1 MKALDILSLLTD
13 MNELSWFFVGF
24 MLFIFIITCVS
35 LFAHWLNYQA
45 RSAGVRALVKDQ
57 SRENLARNRRQT
69 LEIALEKKK
78 DVGNLWREF
87 DESLVFSKD
96 KEKLFNTLDA
106 EHFFNTRTLASGL
119 TESRLLAAAPS
130 FMVAIGVLGTFVGLS
145 LGLADLHLGND
156 LDQLRGDMERMI
168 SGAAT
173 AFNTSIFGVLLSLV
187 LNLGEKLLERRVR
200 KQIRFLQQDIDF
212 LYPRIPAEQT
222 LVHIEDATT
231 SSAQSMME
239 LHERIGD
246 RLQET
251 VSAMS
256 ESMQE
261 AISDSLRNVM
271 APALERLAK
280 NASDQSTTVLE
291 QLVGS
296 FLDKFGEAGRQQGQ
310 ALERVAGDVGGAVEG
325 IRSEIGRVSSMLS
338 EAGEKTEGLL
348 EQQRQQTA
356 EQIARIKEEADAREQ
371 SQRQQFEKLL
381 EGVTRKLTEQAEV
394 ATRADQERQA
404 RLDSAITNMQ
414 QGQAESLNAFK
425 ESSERSI
432 QASERL
438 LETMEPI
445 ARHLGEAA
453 GSLDRSAENLRNTEK
468 GFSVLG
474 AELHNSADRL
484 GNTVTS
490 MVERLATVSDTS
502 AKVAEAIRGQ
512 IGQLE
517 QLQDTLVETSKHM
530 EGAAA
535 RVLDGFGSMETSQ
548 NRYLESVKQ
557 QFEALGET
565 LKQQV
570 MAVEKQ
576 AEQWLATYHKE
587 VTGQIQ
593 DRMGK
598 WDEIS
603 RQYADGM
610 LNTVNAIQGVVD
622 ELESKAR

>member
-13 MNELSWFFVGF
+13 MNELSLLFVGF
-24 MLFIFIITCVS
+24 MLFIFLITCIS
-35 LFAHWLNYQA
+35 LVHHWMNYRA
-45 RSAGVRALVKDQ
+45 RSSGVSALVRDQ

-69 LEIALEKKK
+69 LEDALEKKK
-78 DVGNLWREF
+78 DVGSLWREF

-173 AFNTSIFGVLLSLV
+173 AFNTSIFGVLLSLI

-200 KQIRFLQQDIDF
+200 KQIRFLQQQIDF

-231 SSAQSMME
+231 SSSKSLME

-261 AISDSLRNVM
+261 AISDALQNVM
-271 APALERLAK
+271 APALERIAES
-280 NASDQSTTVLE
+280 ASDQSTTVLE

-348 EQQRQQTA
+348 EQQRQQTV
-356 EQIARIKEEADAREQ
+356 EQIARIKEEAEAREQ
-371 SQRQQFEKLL
+371 SQRQQFETLL
-381 EGVTRKLTEQAEV
+381 EGLTRKLSEQAE
-394 ATRADQERQA
+394 AASRADQQRQE
-404 RLDSAITNMQ
+404 RLDGSIAQMQ
-414 QGQAESLNAFK
+414 EGQAQSLSTFK

-453 GSLDRSAENLRNTEK
+453 GSLDRSAENLRATEK

-490 MVERLATVSDTS
+490 MVERMSAVSDTS
-502 AKVAEAIRGQ
+502 AKVADGISGQ
-512 IGQLE
+512 LGLLE
-517 QLQDTLVETSKHM
+517 QLQGSLVETSKRM
-530 EGAAA
+530 EGTAT
-535 RVLDGFGSMETSQ
+535 RVLDGFGSMEASQ
-548 NRYLESVKQ
+548 NRYLESVKK

-598 WDEIS
+598 WDEVS

>member
-13 MNELSWFFVGF
+13 MNELSWLFVAF
-24 MLFIFIITCVS
+24 MLFIFLVTCIS
-35 LFAHWLNYQA
+35 LFHHWMNYKI
-45 RSAGVRALVKDQ
+45 RSSGVRDLVRGQ

-69 LEIALEKKK
+69 LEDALEKKK
-78 DVGNLWREF
+78 DVGKLWREF

-106 EHFFNTRTLASGL
+106 EHFFSTRTLASGL

-173 AFNTSIFGVLLSLV
+173 AFNTSIFGVLLSLI

-200 KQIRFLQQDIDF
+200 KQIRFLQQEIDF

-231 SSAQSMME
+231 SSSKSLME

-271 APALERLAK
+271 APALERIAQS
-280 NASDQSTTVLE
+280 ASDQSTTVLE
-291 QLVGS
+291 SLVES
-296 FLDKFGEAGRQQGQ
+296 FLDKFGEAGRQQGE
-310 ALERVAGDVGGAVEG
+310 ALNRVAGDVGGAVEG

-338 EAGEKTEGLL
+338 QAGEKTEGLL

-356 EQIARIKEEADAREQ
+356 EQIARINQEAEAREQ
-371 SQRQQFEKLL
+371 AQREQFERLL
-381 EGVTRKLTEQAEV
+381 QGVTSKLAEQAE
-394 ATRADQERQA
+394 AASNADQQRQE
-404 RLDSAITNMQ
+404 RLDGTITRMQ
-414 QGQAESLNAFK
+414 QGQESVLSIFK

-445 ARHLGEAA
+445 ARHLGDAA
-453 GSLDRSAENLRNTEK
+453 GSLDRSAENLRATEK

-490 MVERLATVSDTS
+490 MVERMAAVSDSS
-502 AKVAEAIRGQ
+502 AKVAEDIQGQ
-512 IGQLE
+512 LGLLE
-517 QLQDTLVETSKHM
+517 QLQGTLVETSKRM
-530 EGAAA
+530 ESAAA

-598 WDEIS
+598 WDEVS
-603 RQYADGM
+603 RHYADGM

>member
-24 MLFIFIITCVS
+24 MLFIFIITCIS
-35 LFAHWLNYQA
+35 LFAHWLNYQT
-45 RSAGVRALVKDQ
+45 RSSGVRELVKGQ

-69 LEIALEKKK
+69 LETALEKKK

-96 KEKLFNTLDA
+96 KEKLYNTLDA

-156 LDQLRGDMERMI
+156 LDQLRSDMERMI

-173 AFNTSIFGVLLSLV
+173 AFNTSIFGVLLSLI

-200 KQIRFLQQDIDF
+200 KQIRYLQQDIDF

-231 SSAQSMME
+231 SSSKSLME

-261 AISDSLRNVM
+261 AITDALQNVM
-271 APALERLAK
+271 APALERIAES
-280 NASDQSTTVLE
+280 ASDQSTTVLE
-291 QLVGS
+291 SLVGS
-296 FLDKFGEAGRQQGQ
+296 FLDKFGEAGRQQGE
-310 ALERVAGDVGGAVEG
+310 ALNRVAGDVGGAVDG
-325 IRSEIGRVSSMLS
+325 IRNEIGRVSTMLT

-356 EQIARIKEEADAREQ
+356 EQIARLKQEADAREQ
-371 SQRQQFEKLL
+371 SQRQQFETLL
-381 EGVTRKLTEQAEV
+381 EGLTRKLTEQAE
-394 ATRADQERQA
+394 AASRADQERQE
-404 RLDSAITNMQ
+404 RLDGSIAQMQ
-414 QGQAESLNAFK
+414 EGQAHSLSTFK
-425 ESSERSI
+425 ESSERSL

-445 ARHLGEAA
+445 AKHLGDAA
-453 GSLDRSAENLRNTEK
+453 GSLDRSAENLRATEK

-490 MVERLATVSDTS
+490 MVEKMSAVSDTS
-502 AKVAEAIRGQ
+502 AEVAEGIQGQ
-512 IGQLE
+512 LGLLE
-517 QLQDTLVETSKHM
+517 QLQGSLGDATKQM
-530 EGAAA
+530 EGIAT
-535 RVLDGFGSMETSQ
+535 RLLDGFGSMETSQ
-548 NRYLESVKQ
+548 NRYLESVRK
-557 QFEALGET
+557 QFESLGET

-570 MAVEKQ
+570 MSVEKQ

-593 DRMGK
+593 DRMTK
-598 WDEIS
+598 WDEAS
-603 RQYADGM
+603 RSYADGM
-610 LNTVNAIQGVVD
+610 LRTVQAIEGLVD
-622 ELESKAR
+622 ELESKSR